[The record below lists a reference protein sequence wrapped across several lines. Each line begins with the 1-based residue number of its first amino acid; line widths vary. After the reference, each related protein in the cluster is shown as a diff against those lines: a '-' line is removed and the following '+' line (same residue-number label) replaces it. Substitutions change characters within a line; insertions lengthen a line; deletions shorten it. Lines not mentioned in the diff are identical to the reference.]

1 MKDWKKTLVKPSDPI
16 IEVIKIIDSGAL
28 QIALVVNEDRRLL
41 GTVTDGDIRSGILRG
56 ISLEDKLEKIM
67 CKTPIVA
74 SEDDDPKTIME
85 IMKLKDILQIPVV
98 DDSGRVV
105 GLEILKELVHTP
117 KRDNIV
123 VIMAGGMGER
133 LRPLTDDCPKPL
145 IKVGVKPILEII
157 LEEFINFGFR
167 RFFLSVNY
175 KAEMIEN
182 HFGDGSKWGVKILY
196 LREKRKMGTAGSL
209 SLLPEMPD
217 TPFFVM
223 NGDLLTKVNF
233 RHLLDFHQEHGAK
246 ATMCVREY
254 DFQVP
259 YGVVSA
265 EKHRL
270 LGVDEKPIHKFFVN
284 AGIYVL
290 NPDVINH
297 IPKDTFYDMTS
308 VFENLIKEDEDV
320 AVFPIREYWID
331 IGRKAD
337 FVRANG
343 EYPEQF
349 SALDEDL

>member
-16 IEVIKIIDSGAL
+16 IEVIKIIDSVAL
-28 QIALVVNEDRRLL
+28 QIALVVDENLKLL

-56 ISLEDKLEKIM
+56 ISLKNKLEKIM
-67 CKTPIVA
+67 CKTPIAA
-74 SEDDDPKTIME
+74 SADDDPKTILE

-98 DDSGRVV
+98 DDRGRVV
-105 GLEILKELVHTP
+105 GLEILKELIHTP
-117 KRDNIV
+117 AYDNIV
-123 VIMAGGMGER
+123 VVMAGGLGER
-133 LRPLTDDCPKPL
+133 LRPLTDECPKPL
-145 IKVGVKPILEII
+145 IKIGAKPILEII

-167 RFFLSVNY
+167 HFFLSVNY
-175 KAEMIEN
+175 KAEMIES
-182 HFGDGSKWGVKILY
+182 HFGDGSKWGVKIRY
-196 LREKRKMGTAGSL
+196 LREKKKMGTAGSL

-233 RHLLDFHQEHGAK
+233 RHLLNFHQEHGAK

-284 AGIYVL
+284 AGIYML
-290 NPDVINH
+290 NPVVINY
-297 IPKDTFYDMTS
+297 IPKDAFYDMTS
-308 VFENLIKEDEDV
+308 VFENLIKEDEE
-320 AVFPIREYWID
+320 AAIFPIREYWLD
-331 IGRKAD
+331 VGRKDD
-337 FVRANG
+337 FLRANG
-343 EYPEQF
+343 EYSEQF
-349 SALDEDL
+349 SSLGEYL